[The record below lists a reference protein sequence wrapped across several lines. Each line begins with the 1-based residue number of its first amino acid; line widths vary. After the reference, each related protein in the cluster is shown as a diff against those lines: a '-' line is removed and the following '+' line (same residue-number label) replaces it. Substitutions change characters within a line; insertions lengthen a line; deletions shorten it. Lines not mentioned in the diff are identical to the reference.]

1 MTKRWPKLEE
11 LDLTVNTDKWYSDL
25 SRRYPNY
32 RLLNKKA
39 LDILEE
45 LKETNFK
52 VDPAVE
58 IYLNQIEK
66 TLRGEQL

>member
-1 MTKRWPKLEE
+1 MKRWPDLEE
-11 LDLTVNTDKWYSDL
+11 LDLTVNTGKWYSDL
-25 SRRYPNY
+25 SKRYPNY

-66 TLRGEQL
+66 TLRGE

>member
-1 MTKRWPKLEE
+1 MKRWPALEE
-11 LDLTVNTDKWYSDL
+11 LDLTVNTDKWYLDL
-25 SRRYPNY
+25 SKRYPNY
-32 RLLNKKA
+32 RLLNKRA

-66 TLRGEQL
+66 TLGGE

>member
-1 MTKRWPKLEE
+1 MKRWHDLEE
-11 LDLTVNTDKWYSDL
+11 LDLTVNTGKWYSDL
-25 SRRYPNY
+25 SKRYPNY

-66 TLRGEQL
+66 TLRGE